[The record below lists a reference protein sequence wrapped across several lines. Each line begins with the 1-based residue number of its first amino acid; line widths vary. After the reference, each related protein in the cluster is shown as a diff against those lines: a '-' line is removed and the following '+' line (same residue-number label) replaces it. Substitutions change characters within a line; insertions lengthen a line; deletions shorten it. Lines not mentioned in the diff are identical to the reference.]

1 MFRFKIE
8 GFPSETDLVLAQ
20 VALQFLCLRNLNTS
34 TQFFNH
40 FKSNHPLLA
49 DKQQDLPPLVNFIN
63 FLFISIKTNKVNLF
77 NALIDL
83 YKPSLDRDKSFYD
96 YLDRI
101 GQYFFNLKPKKVE
114 KESMLNNLMRMLTS
128 TGANSNDAPPPPTM
142 PPALNSFFPNSSN
155 NNNDDDDEDD
165 WNSIKEEDIED
176 NDLLD

>member
-1 MFRFKIE
+1 M
-8 GFPSETDLVLAQ
+8 
-20 VALQFLCLRNLNTS
+20 LQFLCLRNLDTA
-34 TQFFNH
+34 TQFYTH

-49 DKQQDLPPLVNFIN
+49 DKPKDLPPLINFLN
-63 FLFISIKTNKVNLF
+63 FLFISIKSNTANLF
-77 NALIDL
+77 NMLIDL
-83 YKPSLDRDKSFYD
+83 YRPSLDRDSSFYD

-128 TGANSNDAPPPPTM
+128 TGTNETATVS
-142 PPALNSFFPNSSN
+142 NSSN
-155 NNNDDDDEDD
+155 NTNINNFFANSNNNEDDGND